1 MKKMFNFIIIFAGL
15 LLFGANAGFVSAH
28 PYSTAYDQSSS
39 SINRFQIEQECFN
52 DTLRKCAESDSS
64 YIEILRIQNS
74 LSQVFEARKDSI
86 TKIHQQKIDSLI
98 SEKDYLLKEYP
109 YTIETPV
116 EIGSSFLGAVIILLL
131 GIFLFSPKDS
141 KDWDEIER
149 WRAIILL
156 RLIIILIIILIL
168 GMYYYNK
175 RELFLKTEEKVEI
188 AQNEWQQKAS
198 NVHLQDNQLIELN
211 KKLENTEQIIRTYED
226 SVKQQIQPDVERIYE
241 RRIFVLDSNQKAEA
255 RKLAEFIRKHNVHKK
270 LKIIVCSWEKEPDT
284 PEHGTLDGDF
294 ETSSFSVGVGGASL
308 RVGGGLGLSTGS
320 SEGKGKLHGEYT
332 GRVYGNDYH
341 FFHFVLQDNSYHV
354 IDASKNKMWRMARL
368 HLIVQYDKV
377 YTSYHTYT
385 EKLTPLYNESFY

>member
-1 MKKMFNFIIIFAGL
+1 MKKMFYFIFIFAGL
-15 LLFGANAGFVSAH
+15 LLFGANVGFVSAH
-28 PYSTAYDQSSS
+28 PYGTAYDQSSS

-52 DTLRKCAESDSS
+52 DTLRKCAKSDSS
-64 YIEILRIQNS
+64 YIELLHFKNIQMHT
-74 LSQVFEARKDSI
+74 FEARKDSI
-86 TKIHQQKIDSLI
+86 DKIHQQKVDSLL
-98 SEKDYLLKEYP
+98 SEKEYLLKEYP
-109 YTIETPV
+109 ISIQYPPFAGIIFFVVVMPLLWGIYTFWPR
-116 EIGSSFLGAVIILLL
+116 EI
-131 GIFLFSPKDS
+131 KH
-141 KDWDEIER
+141 WNEIER
-149 WRAIILL
+149 WRAIPLL
-156 RLIIILIIILIL
+156 LFIIIVIFIVIL
-168 GMYYYNK
+168 GVHYYNK
-175 RELFLKTEEKVEI
+175 RELFWKAKEKVEI

-198 NVHLQDNQLIELN
+198 NVHLQDSQLIELN

-226 SVKQQIQPDVERIYE
+226 SVKQQIQPVVECIYE
-241 RRIFVLDSNQKAEA
+241 RRIFVRDSTQKAEA

-294 ETSSFSVGVGGASL
+294 ETSSSSVGIGGAFL
-308 RVGGGLGLSTGS
+308 GVGGGLGLSGGS

>member
-74 LSQVFEARKDSI
+74 LSQVFKARKDSI
-86 TKIHQQKIDSLI
+86 TKIHQQEIDSLI
-98 SEKDYLLKEYP
+98 SEKEYLLKECRGLFKLP
-109 YTIETPV
+109 RFLSITLIVVCFLQIVLALTV
-116 EIGSSFLGAVIILLL
+116 FIRDKNDIDNRINLRVAFCSF
-131 GIFLFSPKDS
+131 
-141 KDWDEIER
+141 
-149 WRAIILL
+149 
-156 RLIIILIIILIL
+156 IILIITVICAVLD
-168 GMYYYNK
+168 NK
-175 RELFLKTEEKVEI
+175 KEELFLKAEEKVEI

-198 NVHLQDNQLIELN
+198 NVHLQDSQLIELN

-241 RRIFVLDSNQKAEA
+241 RRIFVRDSTQKAEA

-294 ETSSFSVGVGGASL
+294 ETSSSGM
-308 RVGGGLGLSTGS
+308 GLGFRS

>member
-1 MKKMFNFIIIFAGL
+1 M
-15 LLFGANAGFVSAH
+15 FGANVGFVSAH
-28 PYSTAYDQSSS
+28 PYSTAYDRSSS

-52 DTLRKCAESDSS
+52 DTLRKCAGSDSS
-64 YIEILRIQNS
+64 YIEILRIQNI
-74 LSQVFEARKDSI
+74 LRLDVEAKKDSI

-98 SEKDYLLKEYP
+98 SEKEYLLKESPSTIQYP
-109 YTIETPV
+109 IVT
-116 EIGSSFLGAVIILLL
+116 GCMFLVSIMLSLLVIYICLPEDIRKWDELDRTEVIISLL
-131 GIFLFSPKDS
+131 
-141 KDWDEIER
+141 
-149 WRAIILL
+149 
-156 RLIIILIIILIL
+156 LIIIVIFIVIL
-168 GMYYYNK
+168 GVHYYNK
-175 RELFLKTEEKVEI
+175 RALFWKAKEKIEI
-188 AQNEWQQKAS
+188 AQNEWSQKAS
-198 NVHLQDNQLIELN
+198 IVYLEDSQLIELN

-226 SVKQQIQPDVERIYE
+226 SVKQQIQPVVERIYE
-241 RRIFVLDSNQKAEA
+241 RRIFVRDSTQKAEA

-294 ETSSFSVGVGGASL
+294 ETSSSSVGIGGAFL
-308 RVGGGLGLSTGS
+308 GVGGGLGLSGGS